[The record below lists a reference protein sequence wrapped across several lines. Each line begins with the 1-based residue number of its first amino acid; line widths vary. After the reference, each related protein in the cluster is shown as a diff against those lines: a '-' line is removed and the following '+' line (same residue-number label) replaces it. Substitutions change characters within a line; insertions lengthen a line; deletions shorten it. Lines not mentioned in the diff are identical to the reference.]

1 VSFKNEDDFDPVQ
14 DAEAMEDEDVDMDG
28 GSEDR

>member
-1 VSFKNEDDFDPVQ
+1 MSFKNDDDFDPVV
-14 DAEAMEDEDVDMDG
+14 DDEAAEDEDVDMDG